1 MAPCRA
7 AFPKV
12 LQDPE
17 YSHAHLVILREI
29 LPYMVH
35 VLKFSADMVPVINRA
50 IGLAAQGSS
59 HLGNVSQNLR
69 SIDNTAE
76 MAVTEILEALDGCVD
91 ELQEAREAAGVG
103 EEVEAKLDE
112 VRTELT
118 TVMSALQFQDI
129 TSQQIEATHAVL
141 AELGGGLASL
151 VGQFGIAV
159 EDAVIKV
166 NEGTYDAKAHFD
178 REKSA
183 SWQAAIE
190 DDRRGR

>member
-1 MAPCRA
+1 MKKLNVKEVNKKIRTLIFHIGALQGS
-7 AFPKV
+7 FPKV

-59 HLGNVSQNLR
+59 HLGDVSQNLR

-112 VRTELT
+112 VSMELT

-141 AELGGGLASL
+141 AELCGGLASL

-159 EDAVIKV
+159 EDAVI
-166 NEGTYDAKAHFD
+166 
-178 REKSA
+178 
-183 SWQAAIE
+183 
-190 DDRRGR
+190 